1 MDFSHYT
8 SNRSQLTVIKALRL
22 RLPALNLDPGFGG
35 FYWWTSVALL
45 RCTYQ
50 GKWSFR
56 ICWFPQFSGRF
67 WGRWWTFIS
76 ITWCHNCFLFFW
88 NNNSLLHLKQ
98 TDKFALFPAT
108 NTSNQTILS
117 VGEYEHVCLTGRA
130 ARVRTETNV
139 KTCWILTNFFTW
151 ATNFVTFLGQ
161 HNTTWTAKEKICW
174 PCFWLGR
181 LIGLLPCVF
190 SRLLFLSFSLLTDLS
205 IIMHKITRS
214 WADKAIEIE
223 LTFTLPNVDVRA

>member
-8 SNRSQLTVIKALRL
+8 SNRSQLTVIKALRP

-67 WGRWWTFIS
+67 WGRWWNFIS
-76 ITWCHNCFLFFW
+76 ITWCHDCFLFFW

-108 NTSNQTILS
+108 NTWVPLASKPS
-117 VGEYEHVCLTGRA
+117 CLLVNMNMFA
-130 ARVRTETNV
+130 LQSELQECALKLMSKPVE
-139 KTCWILTNFFTW
+139 
-151 ATNFVTFLGQ
+151 FLQ
-161 HNTTWTAKEKICW
+161 I
-174 PCFWLGR
+174 FYLG
-181 LIGLLPCVF
+181 
-190 SRLLFLSFSLLTDLS
+190 
-205 IIMHKITRS
+205 
-214 WADKAIEIE
+214 
-223 LTFTLPNVDVRA
+223 N